1 MTKKKLSPN
10 EKAKINRENYA
21 AYVANLLATNT
32 KFPVNQFG
40 DANISLIA
48 KECGFKR
55 GVIQN
60 KDSLMGKQ
68 FQSDLER
75 IGTEVSPAKN
85 TESKLEAQTKKVT
98 QNASKLEKELE
109 RTTAEVEQLRKE
121 LALAQKEITLLINRK
136 EEDENKFEHLFET
149 GRRAFS

>member
-1 MTKKKLSPN
+1 MTKERLSPN
-10 EKAKINRENYA
+10 LKAKINRDNYA

-60 KDSLMGKQ
+60 KESLMGRQ

-85 TESKLEAQTKKVT
+85 IESKLEAQTKKVT
-98 QNASKLEKELE
+98 QNASKLERELE

-121 LALAQKEITLLINRK
+121 LALAQKEIILLRNSK
-136 EEDENKFEHLFET
+136 EEDAHKFEHFLET